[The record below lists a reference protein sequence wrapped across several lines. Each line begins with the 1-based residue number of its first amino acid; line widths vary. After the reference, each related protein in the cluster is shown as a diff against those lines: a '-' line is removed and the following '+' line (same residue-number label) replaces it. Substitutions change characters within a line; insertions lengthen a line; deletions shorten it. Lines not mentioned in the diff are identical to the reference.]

1 MDIPNITI
9 EGKNY
14 RWSDGFF
21 ATDTGDILQADAL
34 VYISPKGNFIVAE
47 DTPQAIRMCNDG
59 EWIYRFEDMQCTGR
73 EINEII
79 AERIVAHGIDVPQ
92 NFCYRECTSMM
103 QLWDFNRKLNNH
115 NNKKSMEDREL
126 INEIME
132 RAQSE
137 EGQRLADEAIA
148 RYRNAPSDKRVFD
161 LKEQD
166 IMKVLKVSYIA
177 ERFFGR
183 SRSWLCHKLNHDM
196 RNGKPDDFTDEERK
210 KLKDA
215 LDTIAYEIQILSDN
229 M

>member
-1 MDIPNITI
+1 MTEED
-9 EGKNY
+9 
-14 RWSDGFF
+14 
-21 ATDTGDILQADAL
+21 
-34 VYISPKGNFIVAE
+34 FIKE
-47 DTPQAIRMCNDG
+47 M
-59 EWIYRFEDMQCTGR
+59 
-73 EINEII
+73 
-79 AERIVAHGIDVPQ
+79 
-92 NFCYRECTSMM
+92 
-103 QLWDFNRKLNNH
+103 
-115 NNKKSMEDREL
+115 
-126 INEIME
+126 ME

-148 RYRNAPSDKRVFD
+148 RYKAATPDKQVFD

-196 RNGKPDDFTDEERK
+196 RNGKPDDFTPEERE

-229 M
+229 L